1 MNRMEPDLD
10 LSGFLDQ
17 VEDGLHCTLQDPPAS
32 DGELEPGTLMR
43 AARHL
48 CIGAGGKRVRP
59 LMVRLFADACGA
71 PEEHLVSVAVAAELI
86 HSASLLHDD
95 VVDSGMFRRGRP
107 TVNARWGNIVAVMS
121 GDLLLT
127 SALTR
132 LAAIDPGL
140 TQQAIATVAEMTR
153 AAIAEVE
160 ARGEVSLPVERL
172 RAIAEGKTGSLFAWC
187 GAAASLLAGDALAR
201 ERFAGFGR
209 RLGIA
214 FQIADDI
221 RDLAGTDQGKPHYA
235 DLQSR
240 TPSVPILLAASKDG
254 ELRKRIKEAWAFAA
268 MTPDRASEL
277 GTAVLCSGAVELAI
291 ERMNSE
297 IEAAID
303 ALGSYATSR
312 GGAELVSWARRLAI
326 GIHRREEVPER
337 VVSGS
342 VSFR

>member
-1 MNRMEPDLD
+1 MESALD

-17 VEDGLHCTLQDPPAS
+17 VEHGLHSVLQDSSMPES
-32 DGELEPGTLMR
+32 ELDGGTLMR

-48 CIGAGGKRVRP
+48 CIGTGGKRIRP

-71 PEEHLVSVAVAAELI
+71 PTENLVPVAVAAELI

-132 LAAIDPGL
+132 LAAIDPRL
-140 TQQAIATVAEMTR
+140 TQGAIAAVAEMTR

-160 ARGEVSLPVERL
+160 ARGDIGLSVERL
-172 RAIAEGKTGSLFAWC
+172 RAVAEGKTGSLFAWC
-187 GAAASLLAGDALAR
+187 GAAAALLAGDARGGDRLA
-201 ERFAGFGR
+201 AFGR

-214 FQIADDI
+214 FQIADDV
-221 RDLAGTDQGKPHYA
+221 RDLTGTDCGKPQYA

-240 TPSVPILLAASKDG
+240 TPSVPILLAAAKDP
-254 ELRKRIKEAWAFAA
+254 ELRKRIKEAWTFAA
-268 MTPDRASEL
+268 MTPDRAREL
-277 GTAVLCSGAVELAI
+277 GTAVLCSGAAELAI
-291 ERMNSE
+291 ERMNVE

-303 ALGSYATSR
+303 ALGSCAASR
-312 GGAELVSWARRLAI
+312 GGAELVLWARRLSI
-326 GIHRREEVPER
+326 GVQRREEVPER
-337 VVSGS
+337 VVSG
-342 VSFR
+342 

>member
-1 MNRMEPDLD
+1 MDRAFD
-10 LSGFLDQ
+10 LSAFLDQ
-17 VEDGLHCTLQDPPAS
+17 VEDGLHGILQDPQAS
-32 DGELEPGTLMR
+32 DGEPEPGTLIR

-71 PEEHLVSVAVAAELI
+71 PGEHLVSVAVAAELI

-127 SALTR
+127 TALMR
-132 LAAIDPGL
+132 LAAIDARL
-140 TQQAIATVAEMTR
+140 TRHAIETVAEMTR
-153 AAIAEVE
+153 SAIAEVE
-160 ARGEVSLPVERL
+160 ARGDVSLPIEQL

-187 GAAASLLAGDALAR
+187 GLSAALLAGDSNAA
-201 ERFAGFGR
+201 ERFKAFGR

-214 FQIADDI
+214 FQIADDV
-221 RDLAGTDQGKPHYA
+221 RDLAGTDQSKPPYA

-240 TPSVPILLAASKDG
+240 TPSVPILLAASRDA
-254 ELRKRIKEAWAFAA
+254 ELRKRIKEAWTFAA
-268 MTPDRASEL
+268 MTPDRAIEL

-291 ERMNSE
+291 ERMNAE
-297 IEAAID
+297 IEAALD
-303 ALGSYATSR
+303 ALGSYATSH
-312 GGAELVSWARRLAI
+312 GGAELVNWARRLSV
-326 GIHRREEVPER
+326 GVQRREAVPER
-337 VVSGS
+337 VVSP
-342 VSFR
+342 VNELR